1 MIDNPPSYQVDQTKK
16 CPLCAEEIEAGA
28 KTCRFCGAQFEVAV
42 RGYCAHCHK
51 VAEVD
56 EAGQCRECGSEVLD
70 RHVESAL
77 VSELPARPAPPPI
90 QPAPPAPGAPTAQAK
105 ELAIW
110 ERRGEGL
117 NFRGG
122 AFIADLIIVAV
133 ISTAIVA
140 VAIAFLEGNA
150 GIPQT
155 YEDILNSGL
164 ILSFPVVWFL
174 YFTILEGT
182 FGATLGKAGSLRV
195 VRTDGSRCGYGR
207 AAIRVLVG
215 MIECNFWLLGALFIW
230 FTPKHQRLGDLLAGT
245 VVVSSR
251 KLSKV
256 TVSNDNAVLELL
268 DGRIAE
274 IAQIIRGTAIRLSKL
289 LFVEGVTRQGKR
301 FRWTL
306 PFPNAQVMD
315 EVRVELENAYRVKFV
330 EVSAARQ
337 LITVFAVLGL
347 VVLLIIGGVMLITG
361 RIDWP
366 SPKLPF
372 VATPTA
378 APVKLADLSPELVGQ
393 RVIVEGQLD
402 IPFVYN
408 CYSRS
413 DGWTCDLK
421 LVGLDGE
428 SFHLWV
434 PKDMI
439 LDDDQGDKVR
449 GTDGALIADREQIR
463 VTGEVRNCAE
473 GDCVGIYAKAIRLIE
488 RPAATAAATAAPT
501 RKVAPT
507 QKAVATTAP
516 TEAVAT
522 QEAATEMP
530 VTGAGQAA
538 GRILWNDQPLAGVT
552 VKLCSDWSMFG
563 GCKGTEY
570 ETVSGDD
577 GRYTF
582 DNIPAG
588 EYSFI
593 TRMPGQ
599 QNETMWIGGGVEV
612 KDGETYTVRDA
623 DVIKYDLKLTS
634 PGNNTTLT
642 TNTPTLEWETYPGAA
657 YYKVYVASRKTHDAV
672 VPFERSTTNSYA
684 IQKPL
689 EPSEYY
695 WSIHA
700 YNANGTKI
708 AESKGSF
715 DFTVQP

>member
-1 MIDNPPSYQVDQTKK
+1 MIDNPPTYQVGQTKK
-16 CPLCAEEIEAGA
+16 CPLCAEEIEVEA

-51 VAEVD
+51 VTEVD
-56 EAGQCRECGSEVLD
+56 EAGHCRECGSEALD
-70 RHVESAL
+70 RRVESSL
-77 VSELPARPAPPPI
+77 VSELPARPASPPPI
-90 QPAPPAPGAPTAQAK
+90 QPAPPAPSAPAAEVK

-110 ERRGEGL
+110 ERKGEGL

-122 AFIADLIIVAV
+122 AFIADVIIVAV
-133 ISTAIVA
+133 ISTVITA
-140 VAIAFLEGNA
+140 VVIALMAGNVGNLQA
-150 GIPQT
+150 

-164 ILSFPVVWFL
+164 ILLFPVVWFL
-174 YFTILEGT
+174 YFTLLEGT
-182 FGATLGKAGSLRV
+182 FGATLGKAGALRV
-195 VRTDGSRCGYGR
+195 VRADGSRCGYGR

-256 TVSNDNAVLELL
+256 TVAKDSAVLELL
-268 DGRIAE
+268 DGRRAE
-274 IAQIIRGTAIRLSKL
+274 VAQIIRGVAYRLSKL

-306 PFPNAQVMD
+306 PFPNAQAMD
-315 EVRVELENAYRVKFV
+315 EVRVELEKAYRVKFV
-330 EVSAARQ
+330 ELSAARQ
-337 LITVFAVLGL
+337 LITAFAVLGL

-361 RIDWP
+361 QIDLP
-366 SPKLPF
+366 SPTLPL

-378 APVKLADLSPELVGQ
+378 APVKLANISPELVGQ

-408 CYSRS
+408 CYNRS
-413 DGWTCDLK
+413 DGWACSLK
-421 LVGLDGE
+421 LVGPDGE
-428 SFHLWV
+428 SFNLWV
-434 PKDMI
+434 PQDMI
-439 LDDDQGDKVR
+439 LDDDQGDKIR
-449 GTDGALIADREQIR
+449 GADGTLIGDREQIR
-463 VTGEVRNCAE
+463 VTGEVRSCAE
-473 GDCVGIYAKAIRLIE
+473 GDCVGIYAEAIRLIE
-488 RPAATAAATAAPT
+488 RPVATAAPT
-501 RKVAPT
+501 KKPA
-507 QKAVATTAP
+507 ATTAP
-516 TEAVAT
+516 TEAAPS
-522 QEAATEMP
+522 QEAAATEMP
-530 VTGAGQAA
+530 VTGAGQVA
-538 GRILWNDQPLAGVT
+538 GRILWNDQPLAGVA

-570 ETVSGDD
+570 EAVSGDD

-599 QNETMWIGGGVEV
+599 QNETMWLGSSVEV

-634 PGNNTTLT
+634 PGNNTTLASL
-642 TNTPTLEWETYPGAA
+642 TPALEWEAYPGAA
-657 YYKVYVASRKTHDAV
+657 YYKVYVAGRKTYEAV
-672 VPFERSTTNSYA
+672 VSFERSTTNTYA

-689 EPSEYY
+689 EPGEYY
-695 WSIHA
+695 WSIKA
-700 YNANGTKI
+700 YNANGTQI

>member
-1 MIDNPPSYQVDQTKK
+1 MIGNPPTYQVDETN
-16 CPLCAEEIEAGA
+16 LTI
-28 KTCRFCGAQFEVAV
+28 
-42 RGYCAHCHK
+42 
-51 VAEVD
+51 
-56 EAGQCRECGSEVLD
+56 
-70 RHVESAL
+70 
-77 VSELPARPAPPPI
+77 RPAE
-90 QPAPPAPGAPTAQAK
+90 PAAPSSAAEAK

-110 ERRGEGL
+110 ERKGEGL
-117 NFRGG
+117 NFRSG
-122 AFIADLIIVAV
+122 AFIADAIIVAV

-155 YEDILNSGL
+155 YEDILNTGL
-164 ILSFPVVWFL
+164 ILSFPIVWFL

-230 FTPKHQRLGDLLAGT
+230 LTPKRQRLGDLLAGT

-256 TVSNDNAVLELL
+256 TVAKDGAVLELL
-268 DGRIAE
+268 DGRRAE
-274 IAQIIRGTAIRLSKL
+274 VAQIIRGVAYRLSKL
-289 LFVEGVTRQGKR
+289 LFIEGVTQQGKG

-315 EVRVELENAYRVKFV
+315 DVRVELEKAYRVKFV
-330 EVSAARQ
+330 ELSAARQ
-337 LITVFAVLGL
+337 LITYFVALGL
-347 VVLLIIGGVMLITG
+347 VALLIIGGVMLITG
-361 RIDWP
+361 RIDLP
-366 SPKLPF
+366 TPKLPLA
-372 VATPTA
+372 ATSTA
-378 APVKLADLSPELVGQ
+378 APAKMTDITPELVGK

-408 CYSRS
+408 CYSGNN
-413 DGWTCDLK
+413 GWTCSLK
-421 LVGLDGE
+421 LVGPDGE
-428 SFHLWV
+428 SFILWV
-434 PKDMI
+434 PQDMI
-439 LDDDQGDKVR
+439 LDDDQGDKIR
-449 GTDGALIADREQIR
+449 GADGTLIGDREQIR
-463 VTGEVRNCAE
+463 VTGEVRRCAE
-473 GDCVGIYAKAIRLIE
+473 GDCVGVYAEAIRLIE
-488 RPAATAAATAAPT
+488 RPVATAAPT
-501 RKVAPT
+501 RKAAPT
-507 QKAVATTAP
+507 QKAVATAAP
-516 TEAVAT
+516 TEAAPT
-522 QEAATEMP
+522 QEAAATQAP
-530 VTGAGQAA
+530 ASGAGQVV

-593 TRMPGQ
+593 TKMPGQ
-599 QNETMWIGGGVEV
+599 ANETMWIGGSVEV
-612 KDGETYTVRDA
+612 KVGETYTVRDA
-623 DVIKYDLKLTS
+623 DVIKYDLKLAS

-642 TNTPTLEWETYPGAA
+642 TNTPTLEWAAYPGAA
-657 YYKVYVASRKTHDAV
+657 YYKVYVASRKTYDAV
-672 VPFERSTTNSYA
+672 VSFERSAANTYA
-684 IQKPL
+684 IQKAL
-689 EPSEYY
+689 ETGDYY